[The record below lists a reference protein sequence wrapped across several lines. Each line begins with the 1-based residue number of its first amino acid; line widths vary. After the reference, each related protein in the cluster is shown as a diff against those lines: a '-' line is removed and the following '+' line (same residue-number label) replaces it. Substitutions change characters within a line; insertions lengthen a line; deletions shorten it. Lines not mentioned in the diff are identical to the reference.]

1 MDVLQ
6 RGQQGRGWRQGWLQ
20 RIWQQP
26 DMPNRAAPE
35 SPGHILLLLLVCVP
49 VLWYTLSQIWIGQ
62 DLRFA
67 MAPIPATVL
76 VCGLTLV
83 FAYANA
89 TAMPPLR
96 RLMFQVPAMLALM
109 LLVANGVVL
118 ILSIILITN
127 LPSVMP
133 LRRCIAVAIALPM
146 LYVACTDLEYRWTNG
161 VLYSAYNLFAL
172 RLSWANLKESQANEA
187 NRQLLRE
194 LGATQTLLADTAK
207 RDERLRISRDLHD
220 IMGHRLTA
228 LNLQLELMRQLGGQP
243 DPVQLDKAKTLAEDL
258 MADVRRAVSDIR
270 SLSGLDLSQSLSAL
284 VDDCDKP
291 RVSLAIDDKVRCAN
305 ASVAELLLRAT
316 QEAITNIRRH
326 SQASEC
332 RVKIW
337 RDHAFVYWQAS
348 DNGAM
353 INTLEP
359 GNGLKGMRE
368 RVEALDGEL
377 DIACGLGLTLTISL
391 PLTLVEGA

>member
-1 MDVLQ
+1 MEALQ
-6 RGQQGRGWRQGWLQ
+6 RGWQQRWLQ
-20 RIWQQP
+20 RIWQQRDVP
-26 DMPNRAAPE
+26 SRAAPE

-49 VLWYTLSQIWIGQ
+49 VLWYTLSQIWQGH
-62 DLRFA
+62 DLRFD
-67 MAPIPATVL
+67 MPPLPAIVL

-83 FAYANA
+83 FAFANA
-89 TAMPPLR
+89 TAMTPMR
-96 RLMFQVPAMLALM
+96 RLMFQVPAMLALL
-109 LLVANGVVL
+109 LLVANGIIL
-118 ILSIILITN
+118 ILSIILMTN

-146 LYVACTDLEYRWTNG
+146 LYVATTDMEYSWTNG
-161 VLYSAYNLFAL
+161 VLYSAYNLFSL
-172 RLSWANLKESQANEA
+172 RLSWANLKESEANEA

-207 RDERLRISRDLHD
+207 RDERLRIARDLHD
-220 IMGHRLTA
+220 LMGHRLTA

-243 DPVQLDKAKTLAEDL
+243 EPAQLDKAKGLAEDL

-291 RVSLAIDDKVRCAN
+291 RVILAIDDKVRCAN
-305 ASVAELLLRAT
+305 AAVAELLLRAT

-332 RVKIW
+332 RLEIW
-337 RDHAFVYWQAS
+337 RDHAFLYWQAS

-353 INTLEP
+353 ITSLEP
-359 GNGLKGMRE
+359 GNGLKGMQE

-377 DIACGLGLTLTISL
+377 DVACGLGLTLTISL